1 MADVLSPGLARYL
14 RTGDARDLPPLPP
27 AAWPPAPGPA
37 AAATAPLALARR
49 HRYRH
54 LPGVAGLPEY
64 RAATHL
70 AATLPAVPP
79 GLPPLPGPLLARV
92 GRAAGRGWRARPRG
106 AEEETVTLGAALTD
120 QLLFLT
126 ERFEGARDLS
136 ALGTLLALQ
145 AKLLRED
152 GTSPREQA
160 ALLTDR
166 ARMPLA
172 VGELG
177 GQRSHPVE
185 AERCAAEAARQSAQ
199 RVVPDD

>member
-1 MADVLSPGLARYL
+1 WRGRRARHPPGWPGR
-14 RTGDARDLPPLPP
+14 PVCP
-27 AAWPPAPGPA
+27 AG
-37 AAATAPLALARR
+37 
-49 HRYRH
+49 
-54 LPGVAGLPEY
+54 
-64 RAATHL
+64 THP

-92 GRAAGRGWRARPRG
+92 GRAAGRGWRARRRARPRG

-145 AKLLRED
+145 AKLFRED

-160 ALLTDR
+160 AL
-166 ARMPLA
+166 
-172 VGELG
+172 
-177 GQRSHPVE
+177 
-185 AERCAAEAARQSAQ
+185 
-199 RVVPDD
+199 

>member
-1 MADVLSPGLARYL
+1 MADVLGPGLARYL

-27 AAWPPAPGPA
+27 AAWPPAPGPD
-37 AAATAPLALARR
+37 AAATARPALVRW

-92 GRAAGRGWRARPRG
+92 GRAAGRGWRARRRARPRG

-120 QLLFLT
+120 QLLFLKIG
-126 ERFEGARDLS
+126 R
-136 ALGTLLALQ
+136 
-145 AKLLRED
+145 
-152 GTSPREQA
+152 A
-160 ALLTDR
+160 ACR
-166 ARMPLA
+166 
-172 VGELG
+172 G
-177 GQRSHPVE
+177 
-185 AERCAAEAARQSAQ
+185 
-199 RVVPDD
+199 RVWATRRP